1 MSSSDI
7 PNFDND
13 INEKNLEINNFNND
27 INKEN
32 INNNN
37 INNIM
42 NDNESNPNKMMSS
55 KEWLN
60 YFNQSKINLEQ
71 INNALLSNVESID
84 NENIKL
90 KEAIN
95 ELIKDLKEK
104 EDSLEE
110 SLALISK
117 LKNNYSNLFH
127 QYQTLEKKYIRLT
140 EENEKLKIEKNLA
153 SKKLANNESQKNFK
167 EEINKMKKD
176 ELNIKNNLVEKKNEN
191 SKLIKENSEIKTI
204 LEDLK
209 ERNLEFL
216 GMIKDREEI
225 ISEYANQIKNL
236 ENEINDKNEQIKLLV
251 KFSKNINDENKTN
264 VKELTKQ
271 ACQTIKLFYNY
282 NKQNNEN
289 YNDNNDIKINHE
301 NGNSKKIIK
310 MIFNNDDL
318 DELKLSNNNEICNNN
333 KSKNVLITFKLKEAI
348 LNNISSSDD
357 LDIGNMNGIKE
368 YLINIFI
375 KINLL
380 KLELFSSYIREFH
393 FVSFWNNLINKINCD
408 SNASLD
414 LLNLRSKIIELK
426 TKQKK
431 LLAQNNELTMKL
443 FEFKNRVN
451 ELNLYIKKIKG
462 EVETKNSK
470 IKQKVEK
477 IIDFYENKI
486 DNLYDKID
494 SYKTKNNKNCINYF
508 KNKEKYNNKYLKKE
522 NEISFNIAKK
532 LANEKID
539 IKSIKNNRKKNF
551 NFSLTQSSE
560 NNNNQNKY
568 NSMNKP
574 TLKDSIFKKSNI
586 SNINNFN
593 NSDIIDKKYYQNKL
607 ENEKLKDEISHL
619 RKEIT
624 ELVKDINKQQKL
636 LSESNSQTKITC
648 NNNCIKCDF
657 LNNLIKKSNLPDT
670 SKLSQI
676 KNIIING
683 SFLDSNIKNI
693 ISNIFNFI
701 AELLNNAY
709 YNSIEINFN
718 KILFSELNE
727 ELLSS
732 SELKKYYLIYGK
744 NIKNIND
751 LVNIY
756 EKRINDIKNNFQN
769 LKLNSDSSISEQNN
783 NSFNKNKNFNI
794 TNDERIEDNN
804 GYDYKNVKDE
814 IIKLKQEKIIIDNTV
829 ELIKN
834 FLVVNEK
841 IFNFFVKIKNNI
853 EQYKQ
858 YYKKIFNTFKESI
871 YYNLDDTCDNNIFLK
886 KLISNLLE
894 SNI

>member
-1 MSSSDI
+1 
-7 PNFDND
+7 
-13 INEKNLEINNFNND
+13 
-27 INKEN
+27 
-32 INNNN
+32 
-37 INNIM
+37 
-42 NDNESNPNKMMSS
+42 
-55 KEWLN
+55 
-60 YFNQSKINLEQ
+60 
-71 INNALLSNVESID
+71 
-84 NENIKL
+84 
-90 KEAIN
+90 
-95 ELIKDLKEK
+95 
-104 EDSLEE
+104 
-110 SLALISK
+110 
-117 LKNNYSNLFH
+117 
-127 QYQTLEKKYIRLT
+127 
-140 EENEKLKIEKNLA
+140 
-153 SKKLANNESQKNFK
+153 
-167 EEINKMKKD
+167 
-176 ELNIKNNLVEKKNEN
+176 
-191 SKLIKENSEIKTI
+191 
-204 LEDLK
+204 
-209 ERNLEFL
+209 
-216 GMIKDREEI
+216 
-225 ISEYANQIKNL
+225 
-236 ENEINDKNEQIKLLV
+236 
-251 KFSKNINDENKTN
+251 
-264 VKELTKQ
+264 
-271 ACQTIKLFYNY
+271 
-282 NKQNNEN
+282 
-289 YNDNNDIKINHE
+289 
-301 NGNSKKIIK
+301 
-310 MIFNNDDL
+310 
-318 DELKLSNNNEICNNN
+318 
-333 KSKNVLITFKLKEAI
+333 
-348 LNNISSSDD
+348 
-357 LDIGNMNGIKE
+357 
-368 YLINIFI
+368 
-375 KINLL
+375 
-380 KLELFSSYIREFH
+380 
-393 FVSFWNNLINKINCD
+393 
-408 SNASLD
+408 
-414 LLNLRSKIIELK
+414 LNLRSKIIELK

-657 LNNLIKKSNLPDT
+657 LNNLIKKLNLPDT